1 MSYKGGPG
9 SRRGGG
15 HTARFSQGEGDETTG
30 ERFNDFMQR
39 VVDVGFPWV
48 AGVGVAMLVGTIL
61 VLAMPSNATAR
72 VALTP
77 ALLSAYECEA
87 IVGAAEAVA
96 AERGGWETERHR
108 HCACVLTRHAALCT
122 NHHLCTVITSAPP
135 PSSGLSRH
143 YHVEISLLHRD
154 IFAKR
159 NHNICIS

>member
-15 HTARFSQGEGDETTG
+15 HSARFSQGEGDETTG

-72 VALTP
+72 VALAP

-108 HCACVLTRHAALCT
+108 HCACAHTTRCALHQPSPLHC
-122 NHHLCTVITSAPP
+122 HHFCATAIIWSVTTLSCGNISAPP
-135 PSSGLSRH
+135 
-143 YHVEISLLHRD
+143 
-154 IFAKR
+154 
-159 NHNICIS
+159 